1 MLTLADTESVRKA
14 ESTRKILIA
23 PYSGKTKMLLSYIDM
38 LEKTDRFDNIIIH
51 SSKPKA
57 LLKDFE
63 SLYNVIKASGGVVN
77 DGDNNI
83 LFIFRRGYWD
93 LPKGKIDPGEKK
105 KAAGIREVSE
115 ETGISDISLD
125 YKIHTTRHTFK
136 KNNKRAL
143 KKTFWYAMDAPAQ
156 ELVPQVEEDIT
167 IAQWVPL
174 DTIDQLDGPI
184 FKNIVDVIE
193 VYKNRYA

>member
-1 MLTLADTESVRKA
+1 MLTLADTESVRKG
-14 ESTRKILIA
+14 ESNRKVLIA

-77 DGDNNI
+77 DGEDNI
-83 LFIFRRGYWD
+83 LFIFRRGHWD

-115 ETGISDISLD
+115 ETGISNISLEN
-125 YKIHTTRHTFK
+125 KIHTTRHAFK
-136 KNNKRAL
+136 KNGKRAL
-143 KKTFWYAMDAPAQ
+143 KKTFWYAMQAPSQ
-156 ELVPQVEEDIT
+156 KLVPQVEEDIT

-174 DTIDQLDGPI
+174 NSIEQLEEPM
-184 FKNIVDVIE
+184 FSNIKDVIGI
-193 VYKNRYA
+193 YKNR